1 MRLLDRYLLRELLAP
16 FSYCLIGFLVF
27 FIAFDVMDELSNLQ
41 KLRLQAADILEYY
54 AVKTPEIM
62 VTIMPVAFLL
72 ALLYTLTHLARHH
85 EITAIRAAG
94 VSLIRLSMPYMA
106 VGFVLSLGVFAINE
120 LWVPRSTE
128 RAEDI
133 RNRFQTGTLAPRL
146 QVWEPRLGFVSG
158 WENRNWFIEA
168 FHKERF
174 LMQGVHVDT
183 VEADGS
189 RVKLT
194 AERGWWETNT
204 WVFTNVHLGDF
215 APGGV
220 EMGSRRY
227 TTLAVPEFTET
238 PEQIRSEI
246 KMKRINNLKDV
257 RRSQLSVKEILDY
270 RRLHPAGTRRDSML
284 ETKLHGRLAAPW
296 TCLVVVVIALPFGAA
311 SGRRNVVVGVA
322 SSILICFVYVML
334 GHLALGLGVGQ
345 ILPGWLAAWAP
356 NGLFAAAGVA
366 LTLRVR

>member
-1 MRLLDRYLLRELLAP
+1 LRELLGP
-16 FSYCLIGFLVF
+16 FFYCLSGFLIL
-27 FIAFDVMDELSNLQ
+27 FIAFDVLDELSDLQ
-41 KLRLQAADILEYY
+41 KLRLHASDILEYY
-54 AVKTPEIM
+54 AVKTPEFV

-94 VSLIRLSMPYMA
+94 VSLIRLALPYAM
-106 VGFVLSLGVFAINE
+106 VGFVLSLVVFAINE
-120 LWVPRSTE
+120 LWAPQSSE
-128 RAEDI
+128 RADDI
-133 RNRFQTGTLAPRL
+133 RHRYQAGTPAEK
-146 QVWEPRLGFVSG
+146 QVWEPKLVFVSG
-158 WENRNWFIEA
+158 RESRNWFIEA
-168 FHKERF
+168 FHKDKF

-183 VEADGS
+183 LEADGS
-189 RVKLT
+189 RMKLT

-204 WVFTNVHLGDF
+204 WVFTNVHIGDV
-215 APGGV
+215 APGGL
-220 EMGSRRY
+220 ETGSRQY
-227 TTLAVPEFTET
+227 STLAVPEFTET

-246 KMKRINNLKDV
+246 KMKKINNLRDV
-257 RRSQLSVKEILDY
+257 RHAQLSVKEILNY
-270 RRLHPAGTRRDSML
+270 QRLHPGGTRKDSML

-322 SSILICFVYVML
+322 SSILICFTYVML
-334 GHLALGLGVGQ
+334 GQLALGLGVGD

-356 NGLFAAAGVA
+356 NGLFAAVGVA